1 MDRLVEEAVE
11 EAQGYVE
18 EGFTAVKMKIGLG
31 DPKLDIR
38 RVAAVRE
45 AIGADVRL
53 MVDANHCLTVPQAIR
68 IGRELEKLDV
78 EWFEEPIS
86 PEDIDGYVE
95 VTRALDMAVAGGENE
110 MTRWGFR
117 DLVVRKAMD
126 IVQPDV
132 CAAGGISE
140 CRKIATLAA
149 AHGVECVPHAWG
161 SVIGVAATLHF
172 LAALPDQPPSFRPMP
187 PMFEFEQCENPFRD
201 LLAKEPI
208 VQSAARC
215 RSRPAPGSAS
225 RSIARSSTATA
236 SAEPAMRFVTFVAFR
251 DARPSPACCSA
262 TASRDLRRPLAS
274 RRARALLGDTPPRCR
289 RCSTTASR
297 AGSAGSRC
305 PLRRRRA
312 AAARRRHAA
321 GAAAAA
327 RQDRRR
333 RVQLHR
339 RARRARHGRADRAGD
354 VRALRRTVIGP
365 GEPILM
371 PPDVGNV
378 GYEAELAAVIGAARC
393 ACRATTRCAAS
404 PATPHNDV
412 SGSDLVKQDG
422 GNFVRG
428 KNLPASAPLG
438 PGLVSAD
445 ELPDPYAVASASTS
459 TAACCRTA
467 RRGRCCSTS
476 PT

>member
-1 MDRLVEEAVE
+1 MSTPSPIKKVTCHVVSAPVERPFTSSRGWLYKSRGSCIVEIETTDGITGWGECYGPAAVARAYIETQFAPRIVGRDAFDVEVIWEDLYNRIKDYGGKGMAASALSGIDIALWDIIGKATGRPIHKLIGGAHRTEVTCYATGLYFIDMDRLIEEAVE
-11 EAQGYVE
+11 EAQGYVA

-45 AIGADVRL
+45 AVGDRIRL

-68 IGRELEKLDV
+68 IGRELEALDI

-117 DLVVRKAMD
+117 DIVVRKAMD
-126 IVQPDV
+126 IIQPDV

-208 VQSAARC
+208 VQ
-215 RSRPAPGSAS
+215 
-225 RSIARSSTATA
+225 
-236 SAEPAMRFVTFVAFR
+236 
-251 DARPSPACCSA
+251 
-262 TASRDLRRPLAS
+262 
-274 RRARALLGDTPPRCR
+274 
-289 RCSTTASR
+289 
-297 AGSAGSRC
+297 
-305 PLRRRRA
+305 
-312 AAARRRHAA
+312 
-321 GAAAAA
+321 
-327 RQDRRR
+327 Q
-333 RVQLHR
+333 
-339 RARRARHGRADRAGD
+339 
-354 VRALRRTVIGP
+354 
-365 GEPILM
+365 
-371 PPDVGNV
+371 
-378 GYEAELAAVIGAARC
+378 
-393 ACRATTRCAAS
+393 
-404 PATPHNDV
+404 
-412 SGSDLVKQDG
+412 
-422 GNFVRG
+422 RG
-428 KNLPASAPLG
+428 KIAIPTGAGLG
-438 PGLVSAD
+438 IEIDRSVLDRYRV
-445 ELPDPYAVASASTS
+445 V
-459 TAACCRTA
+459 
-467 RRGRCCSTS
+467 
-476 PT
+476 